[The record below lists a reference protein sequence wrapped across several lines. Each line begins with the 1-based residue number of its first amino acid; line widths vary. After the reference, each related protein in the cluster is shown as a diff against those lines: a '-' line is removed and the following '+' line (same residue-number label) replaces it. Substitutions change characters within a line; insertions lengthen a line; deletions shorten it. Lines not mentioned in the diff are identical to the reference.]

1 MATRPKTA
9 KTRLTMAPEDCLSFG
24 PAPKAPELA
33 DRELCASGQT
43 EDGAALLRNEGLESG
58 AGEEASLKGLRIL
71 VVEDEFLLALE
82 VEAALTGF
90 GCSVTGPFAKLAKA
104 LDAARRTELDGAV
117 LDINL
122 NGEMVY
128 PLAEYLHS
136 AGVPFVFLTGYV
148 PSDLPERFRHFR
160 RLPKPLHA
168 EALRQIIMD
177 MRCPSAG
184 SSMR

>member
-1 MATRPKTA
+1 MATRPKTMA
-9 KTRLTMAPEDCLSFG
+9 RLTMAFEECLSFG
-24 PAPKAPELA
+24 PALKARAPAGCELG
-33 DRELCASGQT
+33 ASGQAGNGGEPHRSEDT
-43 EDGAALLRNEGLESG
+43 EDE

-82 VEAALTGF
+82 VEAALIGF
-90 GCSVTGPFAKLAKA
+90 GCSVAGPFAKLAKA
-104 LDAARRTELDGAV
+104 LDAARRLQLDGAV

-128 PLAEYLHS
+128 PLAEFLDR

-168 EALRQIIMD
+168 EMLRQIILG
-177 MRCPSAG
+177 MRCPP
-184 SSMR
+184 SSSGPR